1 MVFAATEAFR
11 LTGQKK
17 YADIAGH
24 LAAWF
29 LGANPTG
36 ESIYSVSTGRC
47 YDGIRSADSINR
59 NSGAESTIEALLAL
73 QRVELY
79 PEVKTALNKY
89 KKR

>member
-1 MVFAATEAFR
+1 MVFAAIEAFR
-11 LTGQKK
+11 LTRKAK

-36 ESIYSVSTGRC
+36 ENMYSLSTGRC
-47 YDGIRSADSINR
+47 YDGIQSADRINL

-89 KKR
+89 KK